1 MPARACGTIRMPR
14 ATVNSTTTAT
24 TMSTINEAK
33 GVLSSFVYQRG
44 RAVDSEHLY
53 ARAGLERVVLVVGT
67 GAPHL
72 TGQPYGPAVAVHA
85 VDHDRAGTDQRG
97 RPGAKLGRHVQ

>member
-1 MPARACGTIRMPR
+1 MIRMPR
-14 ATVNSTTTAT
+14 ATVISTTTAT
-24 TMSTINEAK
+24 TMSTISEAK

-53 ARAGLERVVLVVGT
+53 ARAGLEGVVLVVGA

-72 TGQPYGPAVAVHA
+72 ARQADRAAVAVHA
-85 VDHDRAGTDQRG
+85 VDHDRAGADQRSRA
-97 RPGAKLGRHVQ
+97 RPKLGRHVQVAPCD